1 MAKRLPDRP
10 CGECS
15 VCCTYKPIDA
25 PGFAK
30 APGLACQHC
39 LPSGGCGIYDTR
51 FEICRT
57 YRCGWKYLSWL
68 PEAIRPD
75 RSGVLIDIVESQTP
89 GHELEATLLA
99 FRDGADLERN
109 PIPDIIASLIEQG
122 VLVHLSRP
130 GPPGMLN
137 AKAAMNERL
146 GPAIRQRDAERLF
159 AELRAAVRA
168 LEKHD
173 WAPFRSRSAEPE
185 G

>member
-1 MAKRLPDRP
+1 MSERLPDRP

-39 LPSGGCGIYDTR
+39 LPAGGCGIYETR

-57 YRCGWKYLSWL
+57 YRCGWKYLDWL

-75 RSGVLIDIVESQTP
+75 RSGVLIDIVEAQTP
-89 GHELEATLLA
+89 GYELEATLLA
-99 FRDGADLERN
+99 IRDGADFERN
-109 PIPDIIASLIEQG
+109 PIPDIIASLIEQD
-122 VLVHLSRP
+122 VLVYIARP

-137 AKAAMNERL
+137 AKTPMNERL
-146 GPAIRQRDAERLF
+146 GPTIRNRDADRLF
-159 AELRAAVRA
+159 VELIGAARA
-168 LEKHD
+168 LEKHA
-173 WAPFRSRSAEPE
+173 WEPFRSKSA